1 MNDGFYVSAESIA
14 KFHHRFPTDGPI
26 RGTSRIWFTKTAES
40 SDAEIDYRLGNPEGI
55 AAFNEGREETG
66 RSYIGGDDA
75 DVLFLVGIQAYPVRG
90 EQQESPQARRRRSSR
105 VSTLHR
111 GAPRSACVHGPDRRT
126 PWS

>member
-90 EQQESPQARRRRSSR
+90 GTARIPAGAPSPQLTRVHAPSGSSPISLCAR
-105 VSTLHR
+105 
-111 GAPRSACVHGPDRRT
+111 A
-126 PWS
+126 